1 MKNPL
6 IYIRKSLSRRLS
18 IIIVLIATI
27 IFVAALGFVFVESRK
42 AVRQEAI
49 NRATKVLDNTVL
61 RVNSLLN
68 RVVIA
73 SDNFIWLPGRNVNK
87 PDSMFAYSKHLL
99 MSNPDINGCSI
110 AFEPDFYKDKGKG
123 RYFSAFSYNNQ
134 GTIET
139 TQEGNDQY
147 EYFYM
152 DWYQLPKLLD
162 RPCWIEPFAD
172 YNPEEIYSTEV
183 IASYCRPIKDA
194 KGTYVGTL
202 SVDVSMEWISQTI
215 SAVKPQLMCRWSGY
229 PRRYQPLSHILI
241 RTAS

>member
-1 MKNPL
+1 MSVNQIAMKNPL

-61 RVNSLLN
+61 RVNSLLD

-99 MSNPDINGCSI
+99 MSNPD
-110 AFEPDFYKDKGKG
+110 
-123 RYFSAFSYNNQ
+123 
-134 GTIET
+134 
-139 TQEGNDQY
+139 
-147 EYFYM
+147 
-152 DWYQLPKLLD
+152 L
-162 RPCWIEPFAD
+162 
-172 YNPEEIYSTEV
+172 
-183 IASYCRPIKDA
+183 
-194 KGTYVGTL
+194 
-202 SVDVSMEWISQTI
+202 
-215 SAVKPQLMCRWSGY
+215 
-229 PRRYQPLSHILI
+229 
-241 RTAS
+241 RT